1 MARALRTVVLAAMA
15 VAVCRLLAAPLFVP
29 APRSEGSPAAAIAA
43 ATMASVSASAPAWA
57 RVVSPGSDSDKRA
70 MIMPVP
76 ADEGFTDAEVAGL
89 LTLVGVGFVI
99 LIDLLRAWTSY
110 LPTRKTGK
118 GKGYLSPLMKRFIE
132 MGY

>member
-1 MARALRTVVLAAMA
+1 MARALRILALAAMV
-15 VAVCRLLAAPLFVP
+15 VAVCRLLAGLVFVP
-29 APRSEGSPAAAIAA
+29 GPRAAGSPAAAIASATLA
-43 ATMASVSASAPAWA
+43 AASASAPAWA

-89 LTLVGVGFVI
+89 LLLVGVGFVI

>member
-1 MARALRTVVLAAMA
+1 MAPRALRTAVLAALA
-15 VAVCRLLAAPLFVP
+15 VAFCRLLAAPTFVP
-29 APRSEGSPAAAIAA
+29 APRTHPAEAAAAA
-43 ATMASVSASAPAWA
+43 AVAAASAAAPVWA